1 MLRGRKAPNF
11 IMAIIKPFQGLRYNR
26 DVIEDISSVVTP
38 PYDVI
43 SPQEQERYYQIH
55 PNNIIRLDLGKDFP
69 EDTAETNKYT
79 RAAEFLEIWKKDGIL
94 KQDDAPAIYIYDQ
107 EFASGNNW
115 LVRRGFIALVKLEPF
130 DKGTIYPH
138 EQTLPGPKADRLK
151 LTQSCRANLSSIFA
165 LFPDENNAI
174 DTYLSSMAVPNPD
187 VDFIDD
193 TGVKNKLWV
202 IKERQT
208 IDKLVALMKAKPLF
222 IADGHHRYETAL
234 VYKEQMH
241 KEVGNEGDD
250 LPSDYVMMV
259 CVSMNNDGLKILP
272 AHRLVRHIKDY
283 HFDRILQSI
292 QESFKV
298 ELLGKGCRI
307 EDFMSSLNNETK
319 GHAFVMYAG
328 HEDAYYK
335 LRLSNE
341 KLVDAVFAKDH
352 PEWRHLDAGILH
364 GMIINKILG
373 INSNDVAMKDCV
385 KYVKNETEAVSLV
398 RSGQY
403 QLAFFLNPTRIEQV
417 REIAMTRKVMPPKST
432 YFYPKLITG
441 IVINSLN
448 SAIH

>member
-1 MLRGRKAPNF
+1 
-11 IMAIIKPFQGLRYNR
+11 MAIIKPFRGLRYNQ
-26 DVIEDISSVVTP
+26 DIITDISSVVTP

-69 EDTAETNKYT
+69 DDTEEANKYT
-79 RAAEFLEIWKKDGIL
+79 RAAEFLKSWKKDGIL
-94 KQDDAPAIYIYDQ
+94 KQEDAPAIYIYDQ
-107 EFASGNNW
+107 EFLSDNRW

-130 DKGTIYPH
+130 DKGSIYPH

-174 DTYLSSMAVPNPD
+174 DTYLSTMAVTQPEA
-187 VDFIDD
+187 DFVDD

-202 IKERQT
+202 VKERQT
-208 IDKLVALMKAKPLF
+208 IDRLITLMKEKPLF

-241 KEVGNEGDD
+241 KENGRSGDD
-250 LPSDYVMMV
+250 LPADYVMMV
-259 CVSMNNDGLKILP
+259 CVSMNNNGLKILP
-272 AHRLVRHIKDY
+272 AHRLVRNIKDY
-283 HFDRILQSI
+283 RLDRILQSI

-298 ELLGKGCRI
+298 ELLGKGRTVN
-307 EDFMSSLNNETK
+307 DFMSSLSNETE
-319 GHAFVMYAG
+319 GHTFVMYVG
-328 HEDAYYK
+328 QEDAYYK

-341 KLVDAVFAKDH
+341 KLLDAVFVKDH

-364 GMIINKILG
+364 GVIINKILG
-373 INSNDVAMKDCV
+373 INSNDVTLKDYV
-385 KYVKNETEAVSLV
+385 KYVKDEAEAVSLV

-417 REIAMTRKVMPPKST
+417 REIAMARKVMPPKST

-448 SAIH
+448 SNVC